1 MPNRFIKNYLKNG
14 FSTGHGYLREPNDI
28 RSYAALACIAIQA
41 NQNEMHG
48 GQAVPMFDYCM
59 APGVAKTYRK
69 QYYKALGYYFNAML
83 DMKLEDAS
91 LLCKKIEQSLPI
103 KISMSTA
110 DKFGKLL
117 VDFLPKHQHEH
128 N

>member
-1 MPNRFIKNYLKNG
+1 
-14 FSTGHGYLREPNDI
+14 
-28 RSYAALACIAIQA
+28 
-41 NQNEMHG
+41 MHG

-91 LLCKKIEQSLPI
+91 LLCKKSN
-103 KISMSTA
+103 K
-110 DKFGKLL
+110 
-117 VDFLPKHQHEH
+117 VFL
-128 N
+128 

>member
-1 MPNRFIKNYLKNG
+1 
-14 FSTGHGYLREPNDI
+14 
-28 RSYAALACIAIQA
+28 
-41 NQNEMHG
+41 MHG

-91 LLCKKIEQSLPI
+91 LLCKKNRTNSSYKNQY
-103 KISMSTA
+103 
-110 DKFGKLL
+110 
-117 VDFLPKHQHEH
+117 EH
-128 N
+128 C

>member
-1 MPNRFIKNYLKNG
+1 MLTETCCQIDLLKLFKNG

-91 LLCKKIEQSLPI
+91 LLCKKIETKSSYKNQY
-103 KISMSTA
+103 
-110 DKFGKLL
+110 
-117 VDFLPKHQHEH
+117 EH
-128 N
+128 C

>member
-1 MPNRFIKNYLKNG
+1 
-14 FSTGHGYLREPNDI
+14 
-28 RSYAALACIAIQA
+28 
-41 NQNEMHG
+41 MHG

-91 LLCKKIEQSLPI
+91 LLCKKIEQTLPI

-117 VDFLPKHQHEH
+117 VDFLPKTST
-128 N
+128 